1 VGYELKNSFIMIVLY
16 VVLFLIFIALF
27 FGYIGSNEVTIEL
40 EFNTLKHPFYKLG
53 IFSER
58 YTLEDGS
65 IEDEFVLG
73 LFFVNVV
80 IVFWKDVDN
89 SDII

>member
-1 VGYELKNSFIMIVLY
+1 MLILY
-16 VVLFLIFIALF
+16 VVLFLISIAVVS
-27 FGYIGSNEVTIEL
+27 GYIGSNEMTIEL
-40 EFNTLKHPFYKLG
+40 ELNTLKHPFYKLG
-53 IFSER
+53 IFSQR
-58 YTLEDGS
+58 YTLDDGS
-65 IEDEFVLG
+65 VEDEFVLG

>member
-1 VGYELKNSFIMIVLY
+1 MIVLY